1 MASIKKKSGGYQ
13 VQVAIKGVR
22 EARTFSTKA
31 EAAAWAAERET
42 EIRKQ
47 VTTGIDASKTCSD
60 AFERYTKTVSVGKKS
75 VRWEINRLA
84 MLGRQLFGKRM
95 LRDIPLAEVTSEML
109 GEWRDRRLSEDKVLG
124 STINRELN
132 LLSNVFTVARKEW
145 KWVTESP
152 TAGVRRPKNPMP
164 RERLITEDE
173 IERITLASG
182 FDEMPVHLVKQR
194 VGIAFLFAIETAMR
208 ASELC
213 GLKSKNVNG
222 SVAALFDTKNGT
234 NRQVPLSGRA
244 LELLTFLP
252 AVGADEG
259 VFGLAPSALDATFRK
274 LKVAAQ
280 IDGVTF
286 HDTRHLA
293 ITRLA
298 KKLNVLELARMVGHR
313 DLRMLQIYYNES
325 AENLAAKLL

>member
-1 MASIKKKSGGYQ
+1 MASIKKKTGGYQ
-13 VQVAIKGVR
+13 AQIAIKGVR

-31 EAAAWAAERET
+31 EAVAWSAERET

-47 VTTGIDASKTCSD
+47 VGTCVDVSKTCRD
-60 AFERYTKTVSVGKKS
+60 AFDRYVKTVSVGKKS
-75 VRWEINRLA
+75 VRWERNRLS
-84 MLGRQLFGKRM
+84 MLGMQLFGKRM
-95 LRDIPLAEVTSEML
+95 LRDIPLAGVTSEML
-109 GEWRDRRLSEDKVLG
+109 GEWRDRRLSIDKVVG
-124 STINRELN
+124 STINRDLN
-132 LLSNVFTVARKEW
+132 LLSNVFTIARKEW
-145 KWVTESP
+145 KWVAESP
-152 TAGVRRPKNPMP
+152 TTGVRRPKNPAP
-164 RERLITEDE
+164 RERLITDDE

-194 VGIAFLFAIETAMR
+194 VGVAFLFAIESAMR

-213 GLKSKNVNG
+213 GLKSMDVVG
-222 SVAALFDTKNGT
+222 SVATLLDTKNGT
-234 NRQVPLSGRA
+234 NRDVPLSGRA

-252 AVGADEG
+252 AVEPDER
-259 VFGLAPSALDATFRK
+259 VFGLSSSALDANFRK
-274 LKVAAQ
+274 MKIAAG
-280 IDGVTF
+280 IDGMTF

-325 AENLAAKLL
+325 AENIAAKLL